1 MASNSS
7 ISITFNL
14 KDESNGLKTL
24 TLGVADLRKVM
35 AATVEEAEKLQKPFI
50 NFAAVCTG
58 IDSLSNTITNLQSTL
73 RGLSDAYALQVTAET
88 QLAVNMRN
96 TMAAREEDIQSIKD
110 LCSAQQELGV
120 IGDEVQLSGAQEL
133 ATYLSEKQSLE
144 QLIPVMNDMLAQQ
157 YGLNASQEN
166 ASQIATM
173 LGKVMNGQTGALS
186 RYGYSFDDAQEKIL
200 KFGTESQR
208 AAVLC
213 EVVKSSVGGMNAE
226 LAKTDVGK
234 QKQLENTLGDI
245 KETLGGATQWALPFV
260 SIAAATTTAV
270 GGVIKLTNGLGV
282 LCSSAKNTAVAMRV
296 FWIATGNLTS
306 ATTGLTKVVGTARLF
321 ISQFCTALGQG
332 TKGLRLFAIAW
343 KGMLVS
349 TGVGIA
355 IAAVTSVIAYFALKT
370 DEATKST
377 NNLLN
382 AEERAKRNAEQL
394 ELLRQQENSTLTST
408 RAALEINISKLKEFN
423 GTKEQEKKLV
433 NEMNDTYGDTM
444 GYFSSV
450 ADWYDALIA
459 NSEAYCRQMVLEART
474 RTLANQIAE
483 KEQENYNLIYDDE
496 GKIRRYGN
504 KRETQSVGTGTA
516 TIGAG
521 GGFSANIQ
529 QTHVEI
535 PGTSEVEKVR
545 KVISDNDAII
555 KSLNTQMEKAVKE
568 AAGINFKVEGSK
580 TRSTDKDK
588 KTDTTSKATWTADP
602 KTLKEYTDN
611 IKVLDDKLQN
621 ATKDEATLINQQKAA
636 FQKEADEI
644 RNAGIALVDPKELNT
659 LDDFDA
665 KLRYLNDRRKKAS
678 NEQLASL
685 DKEIKRVKE
694 LRDEFE
700 GVSNVPEPPAP
711 IRYHNTLEELSKA
724 ESTWREIQQKGSVE
738 EILNAQKEIDKINEK
753 KEALLALTNLPSLQ
767 LKTDQIERN
776 LNNLNGLSGKDLT
789 VKLRAM
795 GVDQIQDQIDTVS
808 QMIEALSKQMSLVGI
823 GDESYNGLNDLRY
836 KLRGVRDELEGYK
849 EQAKNADEIQKAQ
862 NGAVNALTGSFS
874 QLGSAIGGAAGQWLQ
889 YGANLAQTIA
899 AAIPRLTAL
908 ASAHDAKAK
917 EETKDAAAGAA
928 AAVAGIPFVGPAL
941 AVAAVA
947 SIITALISIPK
958 FANGG
963 IVGGASLSGDKLMA
977 RVNSGEMILN
987 RSQQASLFKMLNT
1000 GSMYDQIRNLASAST
1015 VADKVTFKIEGR
1027 TLVGILEKESNIK
1040 YRS

>member
-1 MASNSS
+1 M
-7 ISITFNL
+7 
-14 KDESNGLKTL
+14 
-24 TLGVADLRKVM
+24 
-35 AATVEEAEKLQKPFI
+35 
-50 NFAAVCTG
+50 
-58 IDSLSNTITNLQSTL
+58 
-73 RGLSDAYALQVTAET
+73 
-88 QLAVNMRN
+88 
-96 TMAAREEDIQSIKD
+96 
-110 LCSAQQELGV
+110 
-120 IGDEVQLSGAQEL
+120 
-133 ATYLSEKQSLE
+133 
-144 QLIPVMNDMLAQQ
+144 
-157 YGLNASQEN
+157 
-166 ASQIATM
+166 
-173 LGKVMNGQTGALS
+173 
-186 RYGYSFDDAQEKIL
+186 
-200 KFGTESQR
+200 
-208 AAVLC
+208 
-213 EVVKSSVGGMNAE
+213 
-226 LAKTDVGK
+226 
-234 QKQLENTLGDI
+234 
-245 KETLGGATQWALPFV
+245 
-260 SIAAATTTAV
+260 
-270 GGVIKLTNGLGV
+270 
-282 LCSSAKNTAVAMRV
+282 
-296 FWIATGNLTS
+296 
-306 ATTGLTKVVGTARLF
+306 
-321 ISQFCTALGQG
+321 
-332 TKGLRLFAIAW
+332 
-343 KGMLVS
+343 
-349 TGVGIA
+349 
-355 IAAVTSVIAYFALKT
+355 
-370 DEATKST
+370 
-377 NNLLN
+377 
-382 AEERAKRNAEQL
+382 
-394 ELLRQQENSTLTST
+394 
-408 RAALEINISKLKEFN
+408 
-423 GTKEQEKKLV
+423 
-433 NEMNDTYGDTM
+433 
-444 GYFSSV
+444 
-450 ADWYDALIA
+450 
-459 NSEAYCRQMVLEART
+459 
-474 RTLANQIAE
+474 
-483 KEQENYNLIYDDE
+483 
-496 GKIRRYGN
+496 
-504 KRETQSVGTGTA
+504 
-516 TIGAG
+516 
-521 GGFSANIQ
+521 
-529 QTHVEI
+529 
-535 PGTSEVEKVR
+535 
-545 KVISDNDAII
+545 
-555 KSLNTQMEKAVKE
+555 
-568 AAGINFKVEGSK
+568 
-580 TRSTDKDK
+580 
-588 KTDTTSKATWTADP
+588 
-602 KTLKEYTDN
+602 
-611 IKVLDDKLQN
+611 QN

-678 NEQLASL
+678 KEQLASL

-776 LNNLNGLSGKDLT
+776 LNNLNGLSGKDLI

-899 AAIPRLTAL
+899 AAIPQLTAL
-908 ASAHDAKAK
+908 ASAHNAKAN

-947 SIITALISIPK
+947 SIIAALISIPK

>member
-1 MASNSS
+1 
-7 ISITFNL
+7 
-14 KDESNGLKTL
+14 
-24 TLGVADLRKVM
+24 
-35 AATVEEAEKLQKPFI
+35 
-50 NFAAVCTG
+50 
-58 IDSLSNTITNLQSTL
+58 
-73 RGLSDAYALQVTAET
+73 
-88 QLAVNMRN
+88 
-96 TMAAREEDIQSIKD
+96 
-110 LCSAQQELGV
+110 
-120 IGDEVQLSGAQEL
+120 
-133 ATYLSEKQSLE
+133 
-144 QLIPVMNDMLAQQ
+144 
-157 YGLNASQEN
+157 
-166 ASQIATM
+166 
-173 LGKVMNGQTGALS
+173 
-186 RYGYSFDDAQEKIL
+186 
-200 KFGTESQR
+200 
-208 AAVLC
+208 
-213 EVVKSSVGGMNAE
+213 
-226 LAKTDVGK
+226 
-234 QKQLENTLGDI
+234 
-245 KETLGGATQWALPFV
+245 
-260 SIAAATTTAV
+260 
-270 GGVIKLTNGLGV
+270 
-282 LCSSAKNTAVAMRV
+282 
-296 FWIATGNLTS
+296 
-306 ATTGLTKVVGTARLF
+306 
-321 ISQFCTALGQG
+321 
-332 TKGLRLFAIAW
+332 
-343 KGMLVS
+343 MLVS

-678 NEQLASL
+678 KEQLASL

-776 LNNLNGLSGKDLT
+776 LNNLNGLSGKDLI

-899 AAIPRLTAL
+899 AAIPQLTAL
-908 ASAHDAKAK
+908 ASAHNAKAN

-947 SIITALISIPK
+947 SIIAALISIPK